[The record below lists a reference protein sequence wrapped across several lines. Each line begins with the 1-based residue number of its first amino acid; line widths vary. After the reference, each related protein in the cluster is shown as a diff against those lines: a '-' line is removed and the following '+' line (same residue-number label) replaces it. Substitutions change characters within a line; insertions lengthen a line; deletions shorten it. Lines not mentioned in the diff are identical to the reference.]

1 MYVRFTEL
9 PVVDQD
15 RAVAF
20 YTEKLGFR
28 VAQDRPY
35 HEGWRWI
42 TLQIPGSQTK
52 ILLTRKTAETA
63 RDGVPSLVLT
73 VDDVFQSYR
82 QLKEKGVLFTTEPT
96 DAPWDGREVFAVF
109 QDSEENLVMIGTEGR

>member
-1 MYVRFTEL
+1 M
-9 PVVDQD
+9 
-15 RAVAF
+15 
-20 YTEKLGFR
+20 
-28 VAQDRPY
+28 
-35 HEGWRWI
+35 
-42 TLQIPGSQTK
+42 
-52 ILLTRKTAETA
+52 LTRKTAETA

-96 DAPWDGREVFAVF
+96 SAPWDGREVFAVF